1 MNVLYSLQHLG
12 YTIPPQADAGG
23 ISAHGKQ
30 RSEWDAGCRFDL
42 ETPNTAD
49 GVTIPKQ
56 PGLTANGSYTDQLC
70 AERRGPGSLCG
81 LRCCRSGLPL
91 FVSLGII
98 GDRPANGKGKEMKNP
113 KQAVRQGLGRPIS
126 CGVTVRTIVLASA
139 LAAGAALWA
148 LPATALAVSQ
158 PQLPF
163 RCFAQVGV
171 DHVVFGPDS
180 FFLPNTVQGPT
191 SFREN
196 AGPTTVTYPLYHG
209 TSQGRDV
216 SYVITDASSLLV
228 AQVLGVNYTPKL
240 AQAAG
245 TAAVQNSTSHVWSGN
260 GIDFP
265 ASVDFSPAR
274 VLTPSATGFPPAAAQ
289 PGAVGEPGYS
299 PLVQV
304 VFLGQTVVLD
314 APQIANATG
323 QADKIVAIA
332 QKHRTVSYRETDGCY
347 DNESVHYA
355 SFDAS
360 NPVAATIEDVTY
372 APDLDA
378 APSPGCADAAVVA
391 ANCSRESLIA
401 FTNGQTGATNPQRQG
416 LNAAILDGPPPLN
429 ILQEIPEQTS
439 QFDYSPMWDVHLA
452 TWTDAAVAAG
462 LNLRQ
467 TDFSAAL
474 QQVADGN
481 ATGFPAG
488 STFGPSGFIVNCP
501 VVSLDVNVSG

>member
-1 MNVLYSLQHLG
+1 
-12 YTIPPQADAGG
+12 
-23 ISAHGKQ
+23 
-30 RSEWDAGCRFDL
+30 
-42 ETPNTAD
+42 
-49 GVTIPKQ
+49 
-56 PGLTANGSYTDQLC
+56 
-70 AERRGPGSLCG
+70 
-81 LRCCRSGLPL
+81 
-91 FVSLGII
+91 
-98 GDRPANGKGKEMKNP
+98 MKNP
-113 KQAVRQGLGRPIS
+113 KQALRDGPGRPIAR
-126 CGVTVRTIVLASA
+126 GVTARAVALASVLASA
-139 LAAGAALWA
+139 VALLA
-148 LPATALAVSQ
+148 LPATALAASQ
-158 PQLPF
+158 PLLPF

-196 AGPTTVTYPLYHG
+196 AGPTIVTYPLYHG

-216 SYVITDASSLLV
+216 SYVITDASNLSV
-228 AQVLGVNYTPKL
+228 AQALGVNYTPKL
-240 AQAAG
+240 ARAAG
-245 TAAVQNSTSHVWSGN
+245 TAAVQNSTSQVGSGN

-265 ASVDFSPAR
+265 ASVDFSPAH

-304 VFLGQTVVLD
+304 VFRDQTVVLD

-323 QADKIVAIA
+323 QADKIVSIA
-332 QKHRTVSYRETDGCY
+332 ANRRTVSYRETDGCY

-360 NPVAATIEDVTY
+360 NPVAAAIEDVTY
-372 APDLDA
+372 APNLDA
-378 APSPGCADAAVVA
+378 APSPGCADAAVAA

-429 ILQEIPEQTS
+429 ILQEIPEQKS
-439 QFDYSPMWDVHLA
+439 QFDYSPMWDIHLA

-467 TDFSAAL
+467 TEFSAAV
-474 QQVADGN
+474 QQVVNGN

-488 STFGPSGFIVNCP
+488 SAFGPSGFVVNCP

>member
-1 MNVLYSLQHLG
+1 MERE
-12 YTIPPQADAGG
+12 
-23 ISAHGKQ
+23 HGNAE
-30 RSEWDAGCRFDL
+30 SEA
-42 ETPNTAD
+42 
-49 GVTIPKQ
+49 
-56 PGLTANGSYTDQLC
+56 TD
-70 AERRGPGSLCG
+70 EGGPG
-81 LRCCRSGLPL
+81 
-91 FVSLGII
+91 
-98 GDRPANGKGKEMKNP
+98 RPASRRV
-113 KQAVRQGLGRPIS
+113 AARAAAIS
-126 CGVTVRTIVLASA
+126 SVLAAGVASWMLPGTA
-139 LAAGAALWA
+139 LAA
-148 LPATALAVSQ
+148 SQ

-180 FFLPNTVQGPT
+180 FFLPNTEQGPT

-196 AGPTTVTYPLYHG
+196 AGPTIVTYPLYHG

-216 SYVITDASSLLV
+216 YYVITDASNRGV
-228 AQVLGVNYTPKL
+228 AQALGVNYAPKL

-245 TAAVQNSTSHVWSGN
+245 TAAVQNSAAQIGSGN

-274 VLTPSATGFPPAAAQ
+274 VLTPSAQGFPPATAQ

-299 PLVQV
+299 PLVRV
-304 VFLGQTVVLD
+304 IFRDTTVVLD

-323 QADKIVAIA
+323 QADKIVSVAPD
-332 QKHRTVSYRETDGCY
+332 HSTVSYRETDGCY

-360 NPVAATIEDVTY
+360 DPGAAAIEDVTY
-372 APDLDA
+372 APSLNA
-378 APSPGCADAAVVA
+378 APAPGCADPAVVA

-416 LNAAILDGPPPLN
+416 LNAAILDGPPPPN
-429 ILQEIPEQTS
+429 ILQEIPEQKS
-439 QFDYSPMWDVHLA
+439 QFDYSPMWDVHQA
-452 TWTDAAVAAG
+452 TWTNAAAAG
-462 LNLRQ
+462 GLSLRQ

-474 QQVADGN
+474 QQVTDGN
-481 ATGFPAG
+481 VTGFPAG
-488 STFGPSGFIVNCP
+488 SPFGPSGFIVNCP

>member
-1 MNVLYSLQHLG
+1 
-12 YTIPPQADAGG
+12 
-23 ISAHGKQ
+23 
-30 RSEWDAGCRFDL
+30 
-42 ETPNTAD
+42 
-49 GVTIPKQ
+49 
-56 PGLTANGSYTDQLC
+56 
-70 AERRGPGSLCG
+70 
-81 LRCCRSGLPL
+81 
-91 FVSLGII
+91 
-98 GDRPANGKGKEMKNP
+98 MKNP
-113 KQAVRQGLGRPIS
+113 KQVMRERLSRPIS
-126 CGVTVRTIVLASA
+126 CGVTARTIALTAVLA
-139 LAAGAALWA
+139 AAAALWA

-216 SYVITDASSLLV
+216 SYVITDASNLSV
-228 AQVLGVNYTPKL
+228 AQALGVNYTPKL
-240 AQAAG
+240 AHAAG
-245 TAAVQNSTSHVWSGN
+245 TAAVENSTSQVGSGN

-265 ASVDFSPAR
+265 ASVDFSPAH

-304 VFLGQTVVLD
+304 VFRDKTVVLD

-323 QADKIVAIA
+323 QADKIVSIA
-332 QKHRTVSYRETDGCY
+332 ANHRTVTYRETDGCY

-360 NPVAATIEDVTY
+360 NPVAAAIEDVTY
-372 APDLDA
+372 APNLDA

-429 ILQEIPEQTS
+429 ILQEIPEQKS

-462 LNLRQ
+462 LNVRQ

-488 STFGPSGFIVNCP
+488 STFGPSGFVVNCP

>member
-1 MNVLYSLQHLG
+1 
-12 YTIPPQADAGG
+12 
-23 ISAHGKQ
+23 
-30 RSEWDAGCRFDL
+30 
-42 ETPNTAD
+42 
-49 GVTIPKQ
+49 
-56 PGLTANGSYTDQLC
+56 
-70 AERRGPGSLCG
+70 
-81 LRCCRSGLPL
+81 
-91 FVSLGII
+91 
-98 GDRPANGKGKEMKNP
+98 MKNP
-113 KQAVRQGLGRPIS
+113 MHIVREVLGRPFS
-126 CGVTVRTIVLASA
+126 SGVTASAVILTSVLA
-139 LAAGAALWA
+139 AAATLWVPGAAVA
-148 LPATALAVSQ
+148 ASQ

-196 AGPTTVTYPLYHG
+196 SGPTVVTYPLYHG

-216 SYVITDASSLLV
+216 SYVITDASNLSV
-228 AQVLGVNYTPKL
+228 AQALGVNYTPKL
-240 AQAAG
+240 ARAAG
-245 TAAVQNSTSHVWSGN
+245 TAAVQNSTSQIGSGN

-274 VLTPSATGFPPAAAQ
+274 VLIPSATGFPPAMAQ

-304 VFLGQTVVLD
+304 VFRDQTVVLD

-323 QADKIVAIA
+323 QADKIVSIA
-332 QKHRTVSYRETDGCY
+332 RNHRTVSYRETDGCY

-360 NPVAATIEDVTY
+360 NPVAAAIEDVTY
-372 APDLDA
+372 APSLDA
-378 APSPGCADAAVVA
+378 APAPGCADAMVA
-391 ANCSRESLIA
+391 APNCSRESLIA
-401 FTNGQTGATNPQRQG
+401 FTNGQTGAANPQRQG

-429 ILQEIPEQTS
+429 ILQEIPEQKS
-439 QFDYSPMWDVHLA
+439 QFDYSPMWDVHQA
-452 TWTDAAVAAG
+452 TWTDAAVMAG
-462 LNLRQ
+462 LNVRQ
-467 TDFSAAL
+467 TEFSAAL

-488 STFGPSGFIVNCP
+488 SQFGASGFIVNCP
-501 VVSLDVNVSG
+501 VVSLDVNAGG

>member
-1 MNVLYSLQHLG
+1 
-12 YTIPPQADAGG
+12 
-23 ISAHGKQ
+23 
-30 RSEWDAGCRFDL
+30 
-42 ETPNTAD
+42 
-49 GVTIPKQ
+49 
-56 PGLTANGSYTDQLC
+56 
-70 AERRGPGSLCG
+70 
-81 LRCCRSGLPL
+81 
-91 FVSLGII
+91 
-98 GDRPANGKGKEMKNP
+98 MKNP
-113 KQAVRQGLGRPIS
+113 KQMAREGSGRPIF
-126 CGVTVRTIVLASA
+126 CGAAARAVALTSVLAASVV
-139 LAAGAALWA
+139 LWA
-148 LPATALAVSQ
+148 LPGTALAVSQ

-180 FFLPNTVQGPT
+180 FFLPDTVQGPT
-191 SFREN
+191 SFTEN
-196 AGPTTVTYPLYHG
+196 AGPTIVTYPLYHG
-209 TSQGRDV
+209 TSRGRDV
-216 SYVITDASSLLV
+216 SYVITDASNLSV
-228 AQVLGVNYTPKL
+228 AQALGVNYTPKL

-245 TAAVQNSTSHVWSGN
+245 TAAVQNSASQVGSGN

-265 ASVDFSPAR
+265 ASVDFSPTH
-274 VLTPSATGFPPAAAQ
+274 VLIPSATGFPPAAAQ

-304 VFLGQTVVLD
+304 VFRDQTVVLD

-332 QKHRTVSYRETDGCY
+332 GNHKTVSYRETDGCY

-360 NPVAATIEDVTY
+360 SPVAAAIEDVTY
-372 APDLDA
+372 APNLDA
-378 APSPGCADAAVVA
+378 VPAPGCSDAAVA
-391 ANCSRESLIA
+391 APNCSRESLIA

-429 ILQEIPEQTS
+429 ILQEIPEQKS
-439 QFDYSPMWDVHLA
+439 QFDYSPMWDIHPA
-452 TWTDAAVAAG
+452 TWTDAAVAMG
-462 LNLRQ
+462 LNVRQ

-481 ATGFPAG
+481 VTGPAG
-488 STFGPSGFIVNCP
+488 SSFGPGGFVVNCP

>member
-1 MNVLYSLQHLG
+1 
-12 YTIPPQADAGG
+12 
-23 ISAHGKQ
+23 
-30 RSEWDAGCRFDL
+30 
-42 ETPNTAD
+42 
-49 GVTIPKQ
+49 
-56 PGLTANGSYTDQLC
+56 
-70 AERRGPGSLCG
+70 
-81 LRCCRSGLPL
+81 
-91 FVSLGII
+91 
-98 GDRPANGKGKEMKNP
+98 MKNP
-113 KQAVRQGLGRPIS
+113 KQVMRERLSRPIS
-126 CGVTVRTIVLASA
+126 CGVTARTIALTAVLA
-139 LAAGAALWA
+139 AAAALWA

-216 SYVITDASSLLV
+216 SYVITDASNLSV
-228 AQVLGVNYTPKL
+228 AQALGVNYTPKL
-240 AQAAG
+240 AHAAG
-245 TAAVQNSTSHVWSGN
+245 TAAVENSTSQVGSGN

-265 ASVDFSPAR
+265 ASVDFSPAH

-304 VFLGQTVVLD
+304 VFRDKTVVLD

-323 QADKIVAIA
+323 QADKIVSIA
-332 QKHRTVSYRETDGCY
+332 ANHRTVTYRETDGCY

-360 NPVAATIEDVTY
+360 DPVAAAIEDVTY
-372 APDLDA
+372 APNLDA

-429 ILQEIPEQTS
+429 ILQEIPEQKS

-452 TWTDAAVAAG
+452 TWTDAAVAAE

-481 ATGFPAG
+481 ATGSPAG
-488 STFGPSGFIVNCP
+488 STFGPSGFVVNCP